1 MQTSFFHRNGEQLE
15 EEDEGEDHDSLDP
28 DSHDDV
34 DDDDDTYRK
43 LQQLLAVDTSAAC
56 IPDYSGRVPFWI
68 ALASGMV
75 FRPVGIACKIEY
87 ADRAEQHHER
97 THNDDN
103 DNDLYEHKNWSQL
116 VIAARSGD
124 WIVPLFIS
132 CRRSIKPHD
141 KVAESSE

>member
-75 FRPVGIACKIEY
+75 FRPVGIESKIEY

-97 THNDDN
+97 THNDD
-103 DNDLYEHKNWSQL
+103 DDDIDDWKWRLQL
-116 VIAARSGD
+116 VVAARSGD
-124 WIVPLFIS
+124 WFVPVFIS
-132 CRRSIKPHD
+132 SRRSIN
-141 KVAESSE
+141 S